1 MSERSV
7 EIKKFTKDGVN
18 FVVNYSNKGVYGL
31 LRTVILDGAR
41 TPFGK
46 FGGALSSLTASDLG
60 SIAIQEA
67 LKKSNIQADQ
77 VQEVILGTVL
87 QAGQGQIPSR
97 QAASKAGIP
106 WNVKTETINK
116 VCASGMRS
124 VTLADQLIRLGDEE
138 VIVAGGMESMSN
150 APYYMPKGRFGLRMG
165 DASLVDGMI
174 YDGLSCAF
182 HPKQVHMGVYGNET
196 AQTFNLT
203 REQQDEWSVRSHERA
218 LAAIS
223 DGKFAQEIVAVEI
236 PQRKGEPVRIEQDEA
251 PRAGTSME
259 TLAKLKSAFSSDGT
273 ITAGNA
279 PGVNDGA
286 CALVL
291 MSEQRAKNE
300 NRKPLA
306 TILAHAEVGVAP
318 EHFPQTPGLVI
329 NALLEKSGKTLADI
343 DLFEINEAFAAV
355 ALVSN
360 QISGLDAEKVNVN
373 GGAVALGHPIG
384 ASGARIILTLAYE
397 LKRRGGGLGIAAIC
411 SGGGQGDAVLIE
423 VSN

>member
-1 MSERSV
+1 MS
-7 EIKKFTKDGVN
+7 K
-18 FVVNYSNKGVYGL
+18 
-31 LRTVILDGAR
+31 TVILDGAR

-46 FGGALSSLTASDLG
+46 FGGGLSSLTASDLG
-60 SIAIQEA
+60 GIAIKEA
-67 LKKSNIQADQ
+67 LAKANVAAEAVD
-77 VQEVILGTVL
+77 EVIIGTVL

-97 QAASKAGIP
+97 QAANKAGIP

-124 VTLADQLIRLGDEE
+124 VTLADQLIRLGEE
-138 VIVAGGMESMSN
+138 DVIVAGGMESMSN

-182 HPKQVHMGVYGNET
+182 HPKQVHMGIYGNET
-196 AQTFNLT
+196 ASKFEVS
-203 REQQDEWSVRSHERA
+203 REQQDEWAARSHEKA
-218 LAAIS
+218 LAAIES
-223 DGKFAQEIVAVEI
+223 GKFAEEIVPVEI
-236 PQRKGEPVRIEQDEA
+236 PQRKGEPLRIESDEA
-251 PRAGTSME
+251 PRLGTTVE
-259 TLAKLKSAFSSDGT
+259 TLAKLKSAFSSDGS

-291 MSEQRAKNE
+291 MSEEKARQE
-300 NRKPLA
+300 NRQPLA

-318 EHFPQTPGLVI
+318 EDFPQTPGLVI
-329 NALLEKSGKTLADI
+329 NELLKKSGKTLADI
-343 DLFEINEAFAAV
+343 DLIEINEAFAAV

-360 QISGLDAEKVNVN
+360 QISGLDENKVNVN

-423 VSN
+423 VTN